1 MDIGVGRT
9 QSQTVTIQTGT
20 YRVIERPVPA
30 GYARIYSEGCTGT
43 LTGQPLSETSY
54 RDDFRPLIT
63 RTSNILP
70 LSVVTADN

>member
-30 GYARIYSEGCTGT
+30 GYAAIYSEGCTGT
-43 LTGQPLSETSY
+43 LTGQPLSETSTGMIQTTHNKDVKY
-54 RDDFRPLIT
+54 PSIIC
-63 RTSNILP
+63 SY
-70 LSVVTADN
+70 S

>member
-30 GYARIYSEGCTGT
+30 GYAAIYSEGCTGT
-43 LTGQPLSETSY
+43 LTGQPLSETSTGMIS
-54 RDDFRPLIT
+54 DH
-63 RTSNILP
+63 S
-70 LSVVTADN
+70 